1 MSFGGRGGKRI
12 LLATMMSARTGTSV
26 AQILRMMDEGG
37 TFTLA
42 NGEKVLFV
50 TLMEP
55 LPGERVA
62 SSDSYA
68 PFR

>member
-1 MSFGGRGGKRI
+1 MRGRRGGKR
-12 LLATMMSARTGTSV
+12 LALATSLSTRTGTSV
-26 AQILRMMDEGG
+26 AQILRMMEEGG

-55 LPGERVA
+55 LPGELRS